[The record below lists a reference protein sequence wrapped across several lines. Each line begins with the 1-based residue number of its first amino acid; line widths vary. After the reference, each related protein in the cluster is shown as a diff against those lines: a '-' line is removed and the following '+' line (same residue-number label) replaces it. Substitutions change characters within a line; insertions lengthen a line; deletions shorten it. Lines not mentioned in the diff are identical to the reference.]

1 MMWSII
7 SNRDL
12 LFISHFWITLCWH
25 LEMKQKLCIAFHLQ
39 INDQTERQNQMLEH
53 YLQVYFNYKMNNW
66 SELLSMMMFAYNN
79 SVHANIKKT
88 SHELLKKYS
97 ASFAKTFENKVL
109 KRKTLLITKWAE
121 WLRSIRKHLMKLW
134 KQVAKQQA
142 KYYNAHHKAASF
154 QMKDKVLLQSI
165 NIYTLCSKKKIDH
178 K

>member
-1 MMWSII
+1 
-7 SNRDL
+7 
-12 LFISHFWITLCWH
+12 
-25 LEMKQKLCIAFHLQ
+25 MKQKLCIAFHLQ

-109 KRKTLLITKWAE
+109 KRKTLLITK
-121 WLRSIRKHLMKLW
+121 
-134 KQVAKQQA
+134 
-142 KYYNAHHKAASF
+142 
-154 QMKDKVLLQSI
+154 
-165 NIYTLCSKKKIDH
+165 
-178 K
+178 